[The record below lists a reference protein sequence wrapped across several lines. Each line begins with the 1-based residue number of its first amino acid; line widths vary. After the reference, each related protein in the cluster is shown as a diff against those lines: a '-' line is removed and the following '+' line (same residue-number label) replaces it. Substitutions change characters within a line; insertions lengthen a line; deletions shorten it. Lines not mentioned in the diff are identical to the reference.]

1 MKRVTMAMVAGCLL
15 AAAGCSQPY
24 RAGMGMGMG
33 MGSHGMWGQGMGM
46 MDGDGWDHGCGDSR
60 DGMGPQM
67 MAGLGMAGLDLT
79 DGQRAAIAEIRMALS
94 RKQGALMAQM
104 PASGWHPRGGYSGG
118 QFDEQAARK
127 WHEAMAGL
135 RQQMFE
141 NRLEARKRIDS
152 VLTPQQREQLG
163 RPAAGQ

>member
-1 MKRVTMAMVAGCLL
+1 MKSAKMAMVAGCLL
-15 AAAGCSQPY
+15 AVAGCSQPY
-24 RAGMGMGMG
+24 RTGMG
-33 MGSHGMWGQGMGM
+33 MGSQGVGGQGMGM
-46 MDGDGWDHGCGDSR
+46 MDGDGWDHGCRDSR

-67 MAGLGMAGLDLT
+67 MGGLGMARLDLT
-79 DGQRAAIAEIRMALS
+79 YEQRATIAEIRMTLS

-104 PASGWHPRGGYSGG
+104 HASGSHPRGGYRDGP
-118 QFDEQAARK
+118 FDEQAARK
-127 WHEAMAGL
+127 WHEAMAGV